1 MTTGARH
8 RNAAHH
14 LAERVTRARRPE
26 LLIAVAAVGA
36 VVASVLGS
44 FATASA
50 GPEYTVG
57 AQVVSDEFD
66 RAAGAGWGGSAQGGD
81 YSLAPASAF
90 STDGAAGL
98 ANPPRPGSSVT
109 ATLPGAVLADA
120 QASTTFALGA
130 VPQRGNGVYAG
141 IQLRSVDT
149 SYYLASLR
157 VATGGRAFLSILRI
171 VNTTATQVA
180 LVRDLPVGAD
190 IVAGTQLHL
199 DFRVTGTSPVQLQAR
214 AWLDAAPAPEWQA
227 VVDDT
232 ADIRIQLPGA
242 VALWT
247 YISGGSEAQPVAY
260 DSLAA
265 WQLDVAAPEPAP
277 STPTAPSTTPPS
289 TGGEPLPDGIRGTPG
304 AGAVGSAQYAVPEGA
319 VIVDPAG
326 HDTGAGTVTDPLAT
340 IAAALAR
347 TTASTI
353 VLRAGSYHGSVVIPT
368 NRSVTIQPYP
378 GEAVWLDGAR
388 VVENWQ
394 PDGDAWVA
402 DGWTA
407 QFDASPTYSRGAAD
421 GTAAGWQFVSP
432 DYPMAAHPD
441 QVWVDGVAQAQVG
454 SRAEVVPGTFFV
466 DYGAKRLYL
475 GSDPTGSQV
484 RASDTVK
491 ALVIAGKGSVI
502 KGIGIRGF
510 SPSVPDIGAVAIA
523 AANVTLENVT
533 ITDSATTGLAIFS
546 ANATVRQVSILR
558 SGMLGAQA
566 STADGLLMTG
576 LLVADN
582 NTEHFNRAPVSGG
595 VKIHKSRHVT
605 VRDSALVAN
614 RGNGLWFDE
623 SVYDMTVV
631 GNDILD
637 SVGNGLV
644 IELSATAVV
653 ADNTVMRSERDGIFV
668 SDSGSIQIW
677 NNTIAENDRGIN
689 IVQDSRRASNLSAP
703 GHDMRQALPDPAVT
717 WVTGNVTVKNNVIA
731 AGRGKCIICVED
743 YSHERSAAQ
752 MGVKSDGNV
761 LQRTSATTP
770 VWAVVWSR
778 GAGDPAVYTTVAAF
792 AKATGQDADSLA
804 LDAAPALEGTALTP
818 AVAALESSVAQPLD
832 ATVALRVGQSAE
844 ARHLGA
850 WPRTG

>member
-8 RNAAHH
+8 RNVGHH
-14 LAERVTRARRPE
+14 LAERMTRARRPE

-36 VVASVLGS
+36 VVASVLGG

-50 GPEYTVG
+50 DPEYTLG
-57 AQVVSDEFD
+57 AKVVADDFD
-66 RAAGAGWGGSAQGGD
+66 RTAGAGWGSPAQGGD
-81 YSLAPASAF
+81 YSLSLASAF

-98 ANPPRPGSSVT
+98 ASPPRPGSSVT
-109 ATLPGAVLADA
+109 ATLPGSVLADA
-120 QASTTFALGA
+120 QASVTFTLGA
-130 VPQRGNGVYAG
+130 VPQRGNGVYSG
-141 IQLRSVDT
+141 IQLRSIGT

-157 VATGGRAFLSILRI
+157 VATGGRAFLSILRV
-171 VNTTATQVA
+171 VNTTATQVT
-180 LVRDLPVGAD
+180 LVRDLPVGTG
-190 IVAGTQLHL
+190 IVAGTRLHL
-199 DFRVTGTSPVQLQAR
+199 DFRVAGTSPVQLQAR
-214 AWLDAAPAPEWQA
+214 SWLDAAPTPEWQA
-227 VVDDT
+227 VIDDT
-232 ADIRIQLPGA
+232 ADIRIQPAGA
-242 VALWT
+242 VGLWT
-247 YISGGSEAQPVAY
+247 YVSSGSEAQPVSY

-265 WQLDVAAPEPAP
+265 WQLDVAEPEPVP
-277 STPTAPSTTPPS
+277 TTPTTNPPG
-289 TGGEPLPDGIRGTPG
+289 TGGEPLPAGIRGTPG
-304 AGAVGSAQYAVPEGA
+304 AGAVGSAQYAVPAGA

-326 HDTGAGTVTDPLAT
+326 HDTGAGTVADPLAT

-347 TTASTI
+347 TTSSTI

-388 VVENWQ
+388 VVDNWQ

-407 QFDASPTYSRGAAD
+407 QFDASPTYSRGVPD
-421 GTAAGWQFVSP
+421 GTAAGWQFVNP
-432 DYPMAAHPD
+432 DYPMASHPD
-441 QVWVDGVAQAQVG
+441 QVWIDGVAQAQVG
-454 SRAEVVPGTFFV
+454 SRTQVVPGTFFV

-502 KGIGIRGF
+502 RGIGIRGF

-523 AANVTLENVT
+523 ASNVTLENVT
-533 ITDSATTGLAIFS
+533 ITDTATTGLAIFS
-546 ANATVRQVSILR
+546 SNATVRQVSILR

-605 VRDSALVAN
+605 VSNSALVAN

-631 GNDILD
+631 GNDIVD

-653 ADNTVMRSERDGIFV
+653 ADNVVLRSERDGIFV

-703 GHDMRQALPDPAVT
+703 GHDARQTLPDPTVT
-717 WVTGNVTVKNNVIA
+717 WITGNVTVRNNVIA
-731 AGRGKCIICVED
+731 AGRGKCILCVED

-752 MGVKSDGNV
+752 MGIKSDGNV

-792 AKATGQDADSLA
+792 AKTTGQDADSLA
-804 LDAAPALEGTALTP
+804 LDATPALGGTALTP

-832 ATVALRVGQSAE
+832 AAVALRVGQSTGV
-844 ARHLGA
+844 RHLGA
-850 WPRTG
+850 WLREG